1 MIKSIH
7 LPNKEF
13 ATKEELFLAL
23 KENLDLIIDAKKSV
37 IQKSCEKGLSVTCKS
52 VNYIDLLKFED
63 QTKGIKV
70 DDNFYYIA
78 TSTSRILD
86 NHDDFHTDGMWK
98 KCILECQGK
107 NYLVADHCLELDK
120 VIVRKA
126 YVEIFTAKIPF
137 SLLGKPYEGNTEALI
152 YKVPKD
158 KIVNKVAKE
167 WLESGD
173 EIEASVRM
181 QYVSILFAMDS
192 ANPEDATN
200 KKNYD
205 NYINQIAN
213 KNDFE
218 YIPYFFIIK
227 EAKNVR
233 ESSLVVFGSNHV
245 TGTVTNNK
253 NQADNNSLDEIK
265 NEPLENTQ
273 IEEIPQTD
281 EKKYYYQN

>member
-7 LPNKEF
+7 LPDKEF
-13 ATKEELFLAL
+13 ETKEELFIAL
-23 KENLDLIIDAKKSV
+23 KENLELILDAKKSV

-78 TSTSRILD
+78 VSTSKILD
-86 NHDDFHTDGMWK
+86 SHDDLHIDGMWK
-98 KCILECQGK
+98 KSILESQGK

-120 VIVRKA
+120 VIVRKS

-158 KIVNKVAKE
+158 KIINKVAKE

-181 QYVSILFAMDS
+181 QYVTILFALDS
-192 ANPEDATN
+192 NKPEDEKA
-200 KKNYD
+200 KKVYD
-205 NYINQIAN
+205 EYINQIAN
-213 KNDFE
+213 KEDFD
-218 YIPYFFIIK
+218 YIHCFFVIK

-245 TGTVTNNK
+245 TGNVTNNK
-253 NQADNNSLDEIK
+253 SQADNSLDEIK
-265 NEPLENTQ
+265 EEPLIDTQ
-273 IEEIPQTD
+273 IEEIPQKD
-281 EKKYYYQN
+281 KKKYYYQN

>member
-7 LPNKEF
+7 LLNKEYV
-13 ATKEELFLAL
+13 TKEDMFIDLKANLELIL
-23 KENLDLIIDAKKSV
+23 DAKKSV

-52 VNYIDLLKFED
+52 VNYIDLLKFEG

-78 TSTSRILD
+78 VSTSRILD
-86 NHDDFHTDGMWK
+86 SHDDLHIDGMWK
-98 KCILECQGK
+98 KSILENQGK

-181 QYVSILFAMDS
+181 QYVTILFALDS
-192 ANPEDATN
+192 ADPEDATN
-200 KKNYD
+200 KKTYD
-205 NYINQIAN
+205 DYINQIAN
-213 KNDFE
+213 KEDFE
-218 YIPYFFIIK
+218 YIPYFFVIK

-245 TGTVTNNK
+245 TGNVTNNK
-253 NQADNNSLDEIK
+253 SQADNSLDEIEE
-265 NEPLENTQ
+265 EPLKNTQ
-273 IEEIPQTD
+273 IEEFPQKD